1 MKIIKG
7 DLILNKDT
15 TFNESIIVKGSICG
29 YFDLKVTGNI
39 IAEDIDAED
48 IDAWN
53 IDAWNIDTKNINAR
67 NIDARNIYA
76 EDIIFCEKRIKK
88 LKDSTTKAKVFI
100 DNRLNLEQK
109 EWGEEK

>member
-39 IAEDIDAED
+39 NARD
-48 IDAWN
+48 
-53 IDAWNIDTKNINAR
+53 INAR
-67 NIDARNIYA
+67 NIDAWDINARDINA
-76 EDIIFCEKRIKK
+76 GDIIFCEKRIKK
-88 LKDSTTKAKVFI
+88 FKSATTKAKVFI
-100 DNRLNLEQK
+100 DNRLNLEKK
-109 EWGEEK
+109 EWIKEE